1 RRRWEFRCGSRC
13 WRIRLRYPRRC
24 PGAGAHAAAVPGAD
38 QSGVRTGRP
47 GTGRVPRGL
56 PERSRLSGGGR
67 PSARG
72 AADGAGR
79 VRPVLR
85 RGLHRLAGADRAALD
100 GSPGRRPLPRPG
112 RTALAGLAAGAGGTL
127 VAAGARGGGPGAGV
141 RTALAACRG
150 RPTRRTDAARRA
162 VTVRRGALATATDCD
177 RRPRAFLPAKRR
189 ARGALAHS
197 PGGTRGKSGCA
208 RPTAPATLAAC
219 PRPELLSRGPAFT
232 PPVCPLASSERHP
245 MITVRDVDVR
255 VGARLL
261 LSGVSFHVS
270 PGDRVGLVGRNGA
283 GKTTL
288 MNVLAGTLRPASG
301 TVTTHG
307 GIGHLPQDS

>member
-85 RGLHRLAGADRAALD
+85 RGLHRLAGADRAARD

-112 RTALAGLAAGAGGTL
+112 RTALAGHAAGAGGTL

-141 RTALAACRG
+141 PTALAACRG

-162 VTVRRGALATATDCD
+162 VTGRRGPLATATDCD

-189 ARGALAHS
+189 RAAHS
-197 PGGTRGKSGCA
+197 PTPPAGPA
-208 RPTAPATLAAC
+208 ENPAAPGPPPRLPLPHVHAPNFLAED
-219 PRPELLSRGPAFT
+219 PLSRHPCVLL
-232 PPVCPLASSERHP
+232 PVRSVIP
-245 MITVRDVDVR
+245 
-255 VGARLL
+255 
-261 LSGVSFHVS
+261 
-270 PGDRVGLVGRNGA
+270 
-283 GKTTL
+283 
-288 MNVLAGTLRPASG
+288 
-301 TVTTHG
+301 
-307 GIGHLPQDS
+307 